1 VGLIGERGS
10 GIGETISMK
19 WKAASALTAAVVAA
33 TIAAAG
39 APAIQL
45 RAGDI
50 LIEAHGDFSPRA
62 LPRDHNAPITL
73 RGGGRISTV
82 SGALPPT
89 LETIAIE
96 FDRHGSVD
104 TTGLPTCSMG
114 RLIATTTRT
123 ARKLC
128 PGAIVGGGF
137 GKALVKLPEQAAFP
151 VSSPITL
158 FNAPRRNGNPTLL
171 AHAHL
176 TQPVPTTFVVP
187 IVIERIHKGIYGY
200 RTKTTIPRIADGA
213 GIPIAGSLRIGR
225 KWSYRG
231 RRYSYV
237 NARCETGRLQAR
249 GEFTFD
255 DGTELSGT
263 FIRPCAVR

>member
-1 VGLIGERGS
+1 MRRV
-10 GIGETISMK
+10 
-19 WKAASALTAAVVAA
+19 ALALALVAA
-33 TIAAAG
+33 AAFVPAAA
-39 APAIQL
+39 ALQL

-50 LIEAHGDFSPRA
+50 LIEAHGDFAPHA
-62 LPRDHNAPITL
+62 LPRDRNAPIVL

-82 SGALPPT
+82 SGELPPR
-89 LETIAIE
+89 LETISIE
-96 FDRHGSVD
+96 FDRHGSVV
-104 TTGLPTCSMG
+104 TTGLPTCSLG

-123 ARKLC
+123 ARRLC

-137 GKALVKLPEQAAFP
+137 GKAQVKLPEQAPFP

-158 FNAPRRNGNPTLL
+158 FNGQPKGGDPTVL

-176 TQPVPTTFVVP
+176 TQPVPTTFVVL

-200 RTKTTIPRIADGA
+200 RTKARIPRIADGA
-213 GIPIAGSLRIGR
+213 GIPVSGSLRIGR
-225 KWSYRG
+225 RWTYRG
-231 RRYSYV
+231 RRHSYL

-249 GEFTFD
+249 GEFSFD

-263 FIRPCAVR
+263 FLRPCRVR